1 MGKHHYINNAEFL
14 KCITEYKKNPSKLI
28 PDYIG
33 ECFMQIA
40 ERLAYKPNFINY
52 TYRDEMICDGIE
64 NCVQVVDNFDPAK
77 SSNPFSFFTQIIF
90 FAFLRRIA
98 KEKKQAYIKLK
109 CIENEGLF
117 DPDFQE
123 YEVSSHT
130 KEFLVQA
137 RWDIHEYEEKI
148 AAKKKLDSDKR
159 KKKIVIK
166 GLEEFAEGKDDE
178 EKND

>member
-1 MGKHHYINNAEFL
+1 MSSSHYINNAEFL
-14 KCITEYKKNPSKLI
+14 RCIKEYKNKPKGTII
-28 PDYIG
+28 PNYIG

-64 NCVQVVDNFDPAK
+64 NCVQVINNFDPNK

-98 KEKKQAYIKLK
+98 KEKKQAYIELK
-109 CIENEGLF
+109 CIENEGMF

-123 YEVSSHT
+123 YEISSHT
-130 KEFLVQA
+130 KEFLMQA
-137 RWDIHEYEEKI
+137 RHDIYEYEQKM
-148 AAKKKLDSDKR
+148 AAKKKLDLDKR
-159 KKKIVIK
+159 KKKEPR
-166 GLEEFAEGKDDE
+166 GLEKFVKGE
-178 EKND
+178 E